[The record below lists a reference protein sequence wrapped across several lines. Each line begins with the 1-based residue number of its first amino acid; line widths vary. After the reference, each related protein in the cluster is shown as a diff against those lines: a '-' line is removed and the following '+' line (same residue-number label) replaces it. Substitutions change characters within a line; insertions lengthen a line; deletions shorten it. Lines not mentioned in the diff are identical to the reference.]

1 MSKVLGRKIIT
12 EEGTVFPERG
22 YTVFRIGLT
31 KDTIRSLKKLAKEQ
45 EMNPIFNQEVAQ
57 SSILVPTKNDRKRL
71 MSSVLSPTFINTNTA
86 LRLMWK
92 ELEVTA
98 RLHNRG
104 WHPFKLVVLR
114 SMKGCL
120 KQATHNDGTDQQSA
134 IGGIIIAVQDKTFF
148 QVNETLLELRAGE
161 AVAFHGTTPH
171 GGAAYAK
178 DNVRY
183 HCFMARTIEDIPSD
197 EVGKYERVCDACNRG
212 FDSYKQ
218 KKEHSCSAKKQDPE
232 KKEKRRQ
239 LNLANKRNQRK
250 REEEETEREEN
261 KRNRRKKRKAR
272 K

>member
-1 MSKVLGRKIIT
+1 MTKVPGEKVIT
-12 EEGTVFPERG
+12 EEGTVFFERG
-22 YTVFRIGLT
+22 YTVFRTGLT
-31 KDTIRSLKKLAKEQ
+31 KDTIQSLKKLAKET
-45 EMNPIFNQEVAQ
+45 EMIPIFNQEVAQ

-171 GGAAYAK
+171 SGAAYAK

-197 EVGKYERVCDACNRG
+197 EVGKYERYVTRVIGVSN
-212 FDSYKQ
+212 
-218 KKEHSCSAKKQDPE
+218 HTV
-232 KKEKRRQ
+232 
-239 LNLANKRNQRK
+239 RK
-250 REEEETEREEN
+250 RIINAVPKLQIR
-261 KRNRRKKRKAR
+261 KKKRKEGN
-272 K
+272 